1 MTDLPKRSR
10 RKDREVLRREI
21 IEVAQKTFTSNGIK
35 NVRMDDLASSMG
47 ISKRTLYEI
56 FTDKET
62 LLIEIFWYIRKER
75 DIYLSNVMEREG
87 SVIAVMF
94 ALYERELT
102 ELSSL
107 HYNFFADLQKYP
119 RLLELFKQ
127 IPTDYISNAYSY
139 FTKGVEQ
146 GIFRDDINFEIVLRI
161 MNMHKEL
168 MLYSDL
174 NSRFSLVE
182 VYTEI
187 AKLHMRGITTEY
199 GSQLFDNFLKNLNN
213 E

>member
-1 MTDLPKRSR
+1 MTDSPKRSR

-62 LLIEIFWYIRKER
+62 LLIEIFWHIRKER
-75 DIYLSNVMEREG
+75 DMYLSNVMEKEG
-87 SVIAVMF
+87 CVIAVMF

-102 ELSSL
+102 ELSRL
-107 HYNFFADLQKYP
+107 HHNFFADLQKYP

>member
-1 MTDLPKRSR
+1 MTDSPKRSR

-62 LLIEIFWYIRKER
+62 LLIEIFWHIRKER
-75 DIYLSNVMEREG
+75 DIHLSNVMEREG

-199 GSQLFDNFLKNLNN
+199 GSQLFDNFLKNYKR
-213 E
+213 

>member
-10 RKDREVLRREI
+10 KKDREVLRREI
-21 IEVAQKTFTSNGIK
+21 IEVAHKTFTSNGIK
-35 NVRMDDLASSMG
+35 NVRMDDLASNMG

-62 LLIEIFWYIRKER
+62 LLIEIFWHIRKER

-199 GSQLFDNFLKNLNN
+199 GSQLFDNFLKNYKR
-213 E
+213 

>member
-1 MTDLPKRSR
+1 MTDSPKRSR

-62 LLIEIFWYIRKER
+62 LLIEIFWHIRKER

-199 GSQLFDNFLKNLNN
+199 GSQLFDNFLKNYKR
-213 E
+213 

>member
-62 LLIEIFWYIRKER
+62 LLIEIFWHIRKER

-199 GSQLFDNFLKNLNN
+199 GSQLFDNFLKNYKR
-213 E
+213 

>member
-21 IEVAQKTFTSNGIK
+21 IEVAHKTFTSNGIK

-199 GSQLFDNFLKNLNN
+199 GSQLFDNFLKNYKR
-213 E
+213 

>member
-1 MTDLPKRSR
+1 MTDSPKRSR

-75 DIYLSNVMEREG
+75 DIHLSNVMEREG

-199 GSQLFDNFLKNLNN
+199 GSQLFDNFLKNYKR
-213 E
+213 